1 MAEMNRVSEDDTEK
15 RVSVIDIELQERTS
29 SSSSCFVEMEKG
41 AQSPAEGVANNQAN
55 QRYLVS

>member
-1 MAEMNRVSEDDTEK
+1 MAERNSISEDGTEK

-29 SSSSCFVEMEKG
+29 SSSAGFVEMEKG
-41 AQSPAEGVANNQAN
+41 AQLPVEGADNNEAE